1 VLSNRLLRDLKFEIP
16 RCNVLKTSALVV
28 SLVSI
33 SNGIAA
39 WSDSR
44 DGEIEFEHYEE
55 SGYMFKKGV
64 PLLTSGT
71 GA

>member
-1 VLSNRLLRDLKFEIP
+1 
-16 RCNVLKTSALVV
+16 LKTSALVV

-44 DGEIEFEHYEE
+44 DGEIDFEHYEE

-64 PLLTSGT
+64 PLLTPGT